1 MARRILRIIMVWVGI
16 TLVTF
21 FLLRLT
27 GNPARI
33 VLGQF
38 ASDAVIQEFNQKHG
52 LDQPLL
58 TQYITYISNVL
69 RGDLGTSWRF
79 AEPILP
85 IIMERVPA
93 TLELALASL
102 FVSSFIGIPLGVL
115 AALKR
120 EKPIDYLSRGLVL
133 LTQGIPNF
141 FLALL
146 FIIFFGVT
154 LGWLPTGGRGDFKH
168 LVLPA
173 IVLGLYLMPLTLR
186 TTRGA
191 VLDIL
196 GQNYVRTARGKG
208 VRENS
213 IVWRHVFRNAAIPI
227 ITIFGVQIAT
237 LFSGAIITETVF
249 SWPGVGR
256 LIVAAV
262 TGRDFPVIQGI
273 VLIISTVVVVINLI
287 VDILYR
293 IIDPRISLD

>member
-1 MARRILRIIMVWVGI
+1 VVRSIIRIIMVWVGI

-58 TQYITYISNVL
+58 IQYISYITNVL

-93 TLELALASL
+93 TLELAFASL
-102 FVSSFIGIPLGVL
+102 AFSSFVGILLGVL

-120 EKPIDYLSRGLVL
+120 ETPFDYLSRGLVL
-133 LTQGIPNF
+133 LAQGIPNF

-146 FIIFFGVT
+146 FIILFGVI

-196 GQNYVRTARGKG
+196 EQNYVRTARGKG

-213 IVWRHVFRNAAIPI
+213 VVWRHVFRNAAIPI
-227 ITIFGVQIAT
+227 VTIFGVQIAT
-237 LFSGAIITETVF
+237 LFSGAIITETIF

-273 VLIISTVVVVINLI
+273 VLIISTVVVIINLI

-293 IIDPRISLD
+293 VIDPRISMD

>member
-1 MARRILRIIMVWVGI
+1 MVWVGI

-38 ASDAVIQEFNQKHG
+38 ASDAVIQEFNIKHG

-58 TQYITYISNVL
+58 SQYISFITNVL

-93 TLELALASL
+93 TLELALGSL
-102 FVSSFIGIPLGVL
+102 FVATFVGIPLGVL
-115 AALKR
+115 SALKR
-120 EKPIDYLSRGLVL
+120 ETPSDYLSRGLVL

-141 FLALL
+141 FLALM
-146 FIIFFGVT
+146 FIIFFGVY
-154 LGWLPTGGRGDFKH
+154 LGWLPTGGRGGFKH

-227 ITIFGVQIAT
+227 ITIFGIQIAT

-249 SWPGVGR
+249 SWPGIGR

-262 TGRDFPVIQGI
+262 TGRDFPVIQGV
-273 VLIISTVVVVINLI
+273 VLIISTVVVIINLI

-293 IIDPRISLD
+293 VIDPRISLD

>member
-1 MARRILRIIMVWVGI
+1 MVRRIIRLIMVWLGI
-16 TLVTF
+16 TMVTF

-58 TQYITYISNVL
+58 TQYITYITNVL

-102 FVSSFIGIPLGVL
+102 AFSSFVGILLGVL

-120 EKPIDYLSRGLVL
+120 ETPFDYLSRGLVL

-154 LGWLPTGGRGDFKH
+154 LGWLPTGGRGEFKH
-168 LVLPA
+168 LILPS

-273 VLIISTVVVVINLI
+273 VLIISTVVVIINLI

-293 IIDPRISLD
+293 VIDPRISLD

>member
-1 MARRILRIIMVWVGI
+1 VVRRILRIIMVWVGI

-58 TQYITYISNVL
+58 TQYISFISNVL
-69 RGDLGTSWRF
+69 RGDLGMSWRF

-102 FVSSFIGIPLGVL
+102 AFSSLVGIPLGVL

-120 EKPIDYLSRGLVL
+120 ETPVDYLSRGLIL
-133 LTQGIPNF
+133 LSQGIPNF

-154 LGWLPTGGRGDFKH
+154 LGWLPTGGRGDIKH
-168 LVLPA
+168 LILPA

-196 GQNYVRTARGKG
+196 GQDYIRTARGKG

-213 IVWRHVFRNAAIPI
+213 VVWRHVFRNAAIPI
-227 ITIFGVQIAT
+227 ITILGVQIAT

-273 VLIISTVVVVINLI
+273 VLIISTVVVIINLI
-287 VDILYR
+287 VDVLYR
-293 IIDPRISLD
+293 VIDPRIRME